1 LFEVTQET
9 EREPPAIC
17 VPFAALYLQL
27 ANSREEKFSN
37 TFGKTPV
44 TLRVDG
50 GYYKISSPGNR
61 ILKRHF
67 GNIDTAVL
75 DLRQDYEMADYLPND
90 VFSIDIFI
98 EHAVTFKP

>member
-1 LFEVTQET
+1 MFLSRPSTCSLPI
-9 EREPPAIC
+9 RED
-17 VPFAALYLQL
+17 
-27 ANSREEKFSN
+27 KFSN

-44 TLRVDG
+44 TLRVDR

-75 DLRQDYEMADYLPND
+75 DLRQDYEMADYLPNE
-90 VFSIDIFI
+90 VFSINIFI
-98 EHAVTFKP
+98 EHVVTFMHGDIN